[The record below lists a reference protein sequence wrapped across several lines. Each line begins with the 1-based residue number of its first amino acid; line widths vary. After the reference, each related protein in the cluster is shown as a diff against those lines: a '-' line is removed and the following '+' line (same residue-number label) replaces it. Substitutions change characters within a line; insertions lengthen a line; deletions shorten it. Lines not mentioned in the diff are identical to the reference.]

1 MGLTAQPRI
10 RLGTFPT
17 PLYFAERLT
26 AQLGGPRIYIKRDDL
41 TGLALGGNKTR
52 MLEYLVA
59 DALEQGA
66 THLITEGGPQ
76 SNHVRQTLAAAR
88 LTGLETVIVS
98 NTTDPNPPVQGNF
111 LLDHIF
117 GIEYHRVSEE
127 RDRPARMAQLADEL
141 AANGYVPY
149 VIPGGGSNG
158 VGALGYVAAMLELN
172 YQLWDQGV
180 SASAF
185 YLPNGGG
192 GTHAGVALGAAL
204 YGAEYGVRGIMI
216 EDNAAIGAERSW
228 KIVQETAGRLGIA
241 CPLTKNDIICV
252 DGFVGEAY
260 AVPTPEGLDAIR
272 LLARAEAILLEPVYS
287 AKAFAGMLADIQ
299 CGMYSS
305 KESVIFLHTGGTAAL
320 FAMTEELAPI
330 LDGNERTR
338 HDATL

>member
-1 MGLTAQPRI
+1 MGLCAQPRI

-17 PLYFAERLT
+17 PLHFAERLT
-26 AQLGGPRIYIKRDDL
+26 ARLGGPRIYIKRDDL

-52 MLEYLVA
+52 MLEYLIA
-59 DALEQGA
+59 DALKHDA

-88 LTGLETVIVS
+88 LTGLEAVIVS
-98 NTTDPNPPVQGNF
+98 NTTDPSPPVQGNF

-117 GIEYHRVSEE
+117 GIGYHRVPEE
-127 RDRPARMAQLADEL
+127 RDRPARMGQLAQEL
-141 AANGYVPY
+141 AASGCVPY
-149 VIPGGGSNG
+149 IIPGGGSNG

-172 YQLWDQGV
+172 YQLWEQGV
-180 SASAF
+180 SASAL

-204 YGAEYGVRGIMI
+204 YGAEYRVRGIMI

-228 KIVQETAGRLGIA
+228 KIVQKTSARLEMD
-241 CPLTKNDIICV
+241 CPLKKEDIICI

-260 AVPTPEGLDAIR
+260 AAPTPEGLDAIR

-287 AKAFAGMLADIQ
+287 AKAFAGMLSEIGAG
-299 CGMYSS
+299 CTRPTSPSS
-305 KESVIFLHTGGTAAL
+305 SCILEARRRFL
-320 FAMTEELAPI
+320 
-330 LDGNERTR
+330 R
-338 HDATL
+338 